1 MKKIVKRVSF
11 ALAGAALGFAYYS
24 FISCSSGG
32 SAITSSPVW
41 TVAVGTILGLLV
53 SYCFED
59 SKDTKE

>member
-32 SAITSSPVW
+32 
-41 TVAVGTILGLLV
+41 
-53 SYCFED
+53 
-59 SKDTKE
+59 